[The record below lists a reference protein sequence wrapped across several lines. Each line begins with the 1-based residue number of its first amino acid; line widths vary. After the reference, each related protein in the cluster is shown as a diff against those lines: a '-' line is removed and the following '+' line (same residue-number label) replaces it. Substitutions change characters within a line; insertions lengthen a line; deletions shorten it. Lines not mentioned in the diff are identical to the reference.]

1 MINRTK
7 SERKRWCVDKSLGIF
22 FDTMRNVMKKTV
34 ESVMAGQPDKLCDQI
49 ADAIVDEYVRRD
61 KDARVDVNILGSHGM
76 IMIGGE
82 VNSVADFDLG
92 ALAKQVYQEL
102 GYPDD
107 VEVFVN
113 VEDQSSE
120 TKRSK
125 SSVSD
130 VVSINGYAT
139 AETRELLPR
148 AVVFAHNLAR
158 RVDDLRKIDPAFS
171 WLRSDGKVQ
180 LILDGDRIDTLTLL
194 ASHQMSVEEKTVRES
209 LLERVVMPFVGDKPV
224 QLYINPIG
232 PFTVTGFRADSGASG
247 RKLAVDTYGGLI
259 PNGDGALS
267 GKDPRRAERA
277 GAYMA
282 RYAARSLVEQGL
294 CSSALVNVVYT
305 MGRSEPV
312 HLHVVGMGDKS
323 RGAKMDL
330 TNLVKTQFDFRP
342 EAIVERL
349 NLLQPIYRATA
360 LYGHFGRTGFP
371 WESVIQ

>member
-1 MINRTK
+1 MHI
-7 SERKRWCVDKSLGIF
+7 
-22 FDTMRNVMKKTV
+22 VMKKTV
-34 ESVMAGQPDKLCDQI
+34 ESVMAGQPDKICDQI

-61 KDARVDVNILGSHGM
+61 KDAHVDLNVLGSHGM
-76 IMIGGE
+76 VMIGGE
-82 VNSVADFDLG
+82 VNSVADVDLG

-107 VEVFVN
+107 IEVFVN
-113 VEDQSSE
+113 VEDQSAE
-120 TKRSK
+120 MKRSK
-125 SSVSD
+125 NSVAD
-130 VVSINGYAT
+130 TVVVNGYAT
-139 AETRELLPR
+139 TETRELMPR

-158 RVDDLRKIDPAFS
+158 RVDDLRKTDPAFS

-180 LILDGDRIDTLTLL
+180 IIMDGDRIDTLTLL
-194 ASHQMSVEEKTVRES
+194 ASHQLSVDEKTVRTS
-209 LLERVVMPFVGDKPV
+209 LLERVIMPFIGEQPV
-224 QLYINPIG
+224 QIYINPAG
-232 PFTVTGFRADSGASG
+232 PFTVIGFRADSGANG
-247 RKLAVDTYGGLI
+247 RKLAVDTYGALI
-259 PNGDGALS
+259 PQGDGSFS

-294 CSSALVNVVYT
+294 CTSAMVNVVYT

-330 TNLVKTQFDFRP
+330 TNLVKSQFDFRP

-349 NLLQPIYRATA
+349 NLLQPMYRATA
-360 LYGHFGRTGFP
+360 LYGQFGRAGFP
-371 WESVIQ
+371 WEGVI